1 MCAGMLDGGHKDGG
15 GRIGMATKRI
25 GMEGS
30 LALAEAVKLARVEAV
45 AAYPI
50 TPQTHIVERLAEFV
64 ANGEINAE
72 YIPVESEHS
81 AMSACL
87 GTSAVGA
94 RTFTA
99 TSSQGLE
106 LMHEVLF
113 VASGMRLPIVMAV
126 ANRALSAPL
135 SIWTDHSDVMAARDC
150 GWIQIFAE
158 NGQQA
163 FDLTL
168 CAFRIAE
175 DQTVLMPTMVHL
187 DGFYVSHTIESVQ
200 FLEKEVVDKF
210 LPEYHYPYALN
221 PDKPVTLGA
230 FGPPPIYTEAKK
242 AHEVALEG
250 SKEVILQ
257 VLKEFGKIS
266 GRHYSLVES
275 YKTEDADVLLLCMGS
290 FSETAMMTIDKMQV
304 EGHKVGLVRPR
315 LWRPFPLD
323 EFRKAVSKAKV
334 IIVLDRALS
343 PGSLPPVSSEIQA
356 ALYPLKDRP
365 KVVSYV
371 GTLGGRE
378 ITTQGFEELV
388 LRGIDKANSG
398 KIDGFE
404 MIGVR
409 E

>member
-1 MCAGMLDGGHKDGG
+1 
-15 GRIGMATKRI
+15 MATKRI

-30 LALAEAVKLARVEAV
+30 FAIAEAVRLARTEAV

-50 TPQTHIVERLAEFV
+50 TPQTHIVERLADFV
-64 ANGEINAE
+64 ANGELDAE

-113 VASGMRLPIVMAV
+113 VASGLRLPVIMTV
-126 ANRALSAPL
+126 ANRSLSAPL
-135 SIWTDHSDVMAARDC
+135 SIWTDHSDAMAVRDC
-150 GWIQIFAE
+150 GWIQMFAE

-168 CAFRIAE
+168 CSFRIAE
-175 DQTVLMPTMVHL
+175 DPTVLLPTMMHV
-187 DGFYVSHTIESVQ
+187 DGFYVSHTIEPVQ
-200 FLEKEVVDKF
+200 FLNQEAVDKF
-210 LPEYHYPYALN
+210 LPEYHYPYQLN
-221 PDKPVTLGA
+221 PDKPVTIGA
-230 FGPPPIYTEAKK
+230 FGPPFIYTEAKK
-242 AHEVALEG
+242 AHEVALES
-250 SKEVILQ
+250 SKKAV
-257 VLKEFGKIS
+257 VRVMKEFGKIS
-266 GRHYSLVES
+266 GRKYSLVES

-290 FSETAMMTIDKMQV
+290 FAETAMMTIDKMQA
-304 EGHKVGLVRPR
+304 EGHKVGLLRLR
-315 LWRPFPLD
+315 LWRPFPFD
-323 EFRKAVSKAKV
+323 ELRKAVGKAKV
-334 IIVLDRALS
+334 LVVLDRALS
-343 PGSLPPVSSEIQA
+343 PGSIPPVASEIQA
-356 ALYPLKDRP
+356 ALYPLRARP
-365 KVVSYV
+365 KVVSFV

-378 ITTQGFEELV
+378 ISAEGFEELIR
-388 LRGIDKANSG
+388 RGMEKAKSD
-398 KIDGFE
+398 KIDEFE

>member
-1 MCAGMLDGGHKDGG
+1 MS
-15 GRIGMATKRI
+15 TVKRI

-30 LALAEAVKLARVEAV
+30 FALAEAVKLARVEAV

-64 ANGEINAE
+64 ANGEVDAE

-99 TSSQGLE
+99 TASQGLE

-113 VASGMRLPIVMAV
+113 VASGLRLPIVMAV

-175 DQTVLMPTMVHL
+175 NPDVLLPTMVHI
-187 DGFYVSHTIESVQ
+187 DGFYVSHTIEPVQ
-200 FLEKEVVDKF
+200 FLDQDIVDKF
-210 LPEYHYPYALN
+210 LPEYHYPYQLN

-230 FGPPPIYTEAKK
+230 FGPPFIYTEAKK
-242 AHEVALEG
+242 AHEVALEN
-250 SKEVILQ
+250 SKKAVLK
-257 VLKEFGKIS
+257 VLKEYGKIS
-266 GRHYSLVES
+266 GRNYSLVES
-275 YKTEDADVLLLCMGS
+275 YKTKDADVLLMCMGS
-290 FSETAMMTIDKMQV
+290 FSETAMMAIDKMQA
-304 EGHKVGLVRPR
+304 EGEKVGLIRLR
-315 LWRPFPLD
+315 LWRPFPFD
-323 EFRKAVSKAKV
+323 ELRKAVGTAKTL
-334 IIVLDRALS
+334 IVLDRALS
-343 PGSLPPVSSEIQA
+343 PGSMPPVASEIEA
-356 ALYPLKDRP
+356 ALYPLEARP
-365 KVVSYV
+365 KVISYV

-378 ITTQGFEELV
+378 ISAQGFEELV
-388 LRGIDKANSG
+388 IKGIAKAKGG
-398 KIDGFE
+398 KIDEFE

>member
-1 MCAGMLDGGHKDGG
+1 VST
-15 GRIGMATKRI
+15 TKRI
-25 GMEGS
+25 GIEGS
-30 LALAEAVKLARVEAV
+30 FAIAEAVRLARTEAV

-64 ANGEINAE
+64 ANGELEAE

-113 VASGMRLPIVMAV
+113 VASGLRLPVVMTV
-126 ANRALSAPL
+126 ANRSLSAPL
-135 SIWTDHSDVMAARDC
+135 SIWTDHSDAMAVRDC
-150 GWIQIFAE
+150 GWIQMFAE

-168 CAFRIAE
+168 CSFRIAE
-175 DQTVLMPTMVHL
+175 DPTVLLPTMMHI
-187 DGFYVSHTIESVQ
+187 DGFYVSHTIEPVQ
-200 FLEKEVVDKF
+200 FLNQEAVDKF
-210 LPEYHYPYALN
+210 LPEYHYPYQLN
-221 PDKPVTLGA
+221 PDRPVTMGA
-230 FGPPPIYTEAKK
+230 FGPPFIYTEAKK
-242 AHEVALEG
+242 AHEVALES
-250 SKEVILQ
+250 SKKAVVR

-266 GRHYSLVES
+266 GRKYSLVES
-275 YKTEDADVLLLCMGS
+275 YNTEDADVLLLCMGS
-290 FSETAMMTIDKMQV
+290 FAETAMMTIDKMQA
-304 EGHKVGLVRPR
+304 EGRNVGLIKLR
-315 LWRPFPLD
+315 LWRPFPFD
-323 EFRKAVSKAKV
+323 ELRKAVGKAKV
-334 IIVLDRALS
+334 LIVLDRALS
-343 PGSLPPVSSEIQA
+343 PGSIPPVASEIQA
-356 ALYPLKDRP
+356 ALYPLKARP
-365 KVVSYV
+365 KVVSFV

-378 ITTQGFEELV
+378 ISAEGFEELIR
-388 LRGIDKANSG
+388 RGMEKAKSDK
-398 KIDGFE
+398 IVEFE

>member
-1 MCAGMLDGGHKDGG
+1 MT
-15 GRIGMATKRI
+15 ATKRI

-30 LALAEAVKLARVEAV
+30 FAMAEAVKLAKVEAV

-50 TPQTHIVERLAEFV
+50 TPQTHIVEKLAELV
-64 ANGEINAE
+64 ANGDMDAE

-87 GTSAVGA
+87 GTAAVGA

-113 VASGMRLPIVMAV
+113 VASGIRLPIVMAV

-163 FDLTL
+163 FDLSL

-175 DQTVLMPTMVHL
+175 DPAVLLPVMVHL
-187 DGFYVSHTIESVQ
+187 DGFYVSHTIEPVQ
-200 FLEKEVVDKF
+200 FLTQDVVDKF
-210 LPEYHYPYALN
+210 LPGYHYPYQLN
-221 PDKPVTLGA
+221 PDKPMTIGA
-230 FGPPPIYTEAKK
+230 FGPPFIYTEARK
-242 AHEVALEG
+242 AHEVALES
-250 SKEVILQ
+250 SKKVVLQ

-266 GRHYSLVES
+266 GRYYSLVES
-275 YKTEDADVLLLCMGS
+275 YRTEEADVLLLVMGS
-290 FSETAMMTIDKMQV
+290 FVETAMMAVDKMRA
-304 EGHKVGLVRPR
+304 EGQKVGLIRPR
-315 LWRPFPLD
+315 LWRPFPFD
-323 EFRKAVSKAKV
+323 EFRKAVGKAKV
-334 IIVLDRALS
+334 LVILDRALS
-343 PGSLPPVSSEIQA
+343 PGSIPPVAAEVQA
-356 ALYPLKDRP
+356 ALYSAVARP

-378 ITTQGFEELV
+378 ITDAGFEELIV
-388 LRGIDKANSG
+388 RGIEKAKG
-398 KIDGFE
+398 RKIGEFE

>member
-1 MCAGMLDGGHKDGG
+1 MSAM
-15 GRIGMATKRI
+15 KRI
-25 GMEGS
+25 GIEGS
-30 LALAEAVKLARVEAV
+30 FALAEAVKLARTEAV

-50 TPQTHIVERLAEFV
+50 TPQTHIVEKLAEFV
-64 ANGEINAE
+64 ANGEMDAE

-87 GTSAVGA
+87 GTCAVGA

-113 VASGMRLPIVMAV
+113 VAAGIRLPIVMAV

-175 DQTVLMPTMVHL
+175 DPSVLLPVMVHI
-187 DGFYVSHTIESVQ
+187 DGFYVSHTIESVE
-200 FLEKEVVDKF
+200 FLSQDVVDRF
-210 LPEYHYPYALN
+210 LPEYHYPYQLN
-221 PDKPVTLGA
+221 PDKPVTIGA
-230 FGPPPIYTEAKK
+230 FGPPPIYTEARK
-242 AHEVALEG
+242 AHEVALES
-250 SKEVILQ
+250 SKKVVVQ

-266 GRHYSLVES
+266 GRDYSLVES
-275 YKTEDADVLLLCMGS
+275 YRTEDADVLLLVMGS
-290 FSETAMMTIDKMQV
+290 YVETAMMAVDKMRD
-304 EGHKVGLVRPR
+304 EGQKVGLIRPR
-315 LWRPFPLD
+315 LWRPFPFD
-323 EFRKAVSKAKV
+323 EFRKAVGRAKLLV
-334 IIVLDRALS
+334 ILDRALS
-343 PGSLPPVSSEIQA
+343 PGSIPPVAAEVQA
-356 ALYPLKDRP
+356 ALYPVTDRP

-378 ITTQGFEELV
+378 ITDEGFEDLIR
-388 LRGIDKANSG
+388 RGLEKAKGG
-398 KIDGFE
+398 KIEEFE